1 MSSTPMTYLHP
12 AAPSE
17 PVADVGRRTRS
28 TVSVVVPARNE
39 ERNIGWVLER
49 MPRCVDEVLL
59 VDGFSRDRTIEV
71 ARHVR
76 PDVVVVRQRGCGKG
90 AAMRTGFEDA
100 SGDFVVVLDADGSM
114 EPAEI
119 EDYVTALEAGYDFV
133 KGSRFLP
140 GGGSLDLTRI
150 RSLGNQTLVHSV
162 NLLWGVPFTDL
173 CYGYLGFR
181 RDRLSA
187 LALTSTGFEIETEI
201 CIHAIQAGLRIA
213 EVPSVELARHFG
225 VSNLHPVAD
234 GWRILRTLFKER
246 VAPSRRHVVDAID
259 RRGLLA
265 FDAVDQPRIELV

>member
-12 AAPSE
+12 AVAP
-17 PVADVGRRTRS
+17 DVTAQPGRQPGS
-28 TVSVVVPARNE
+28 TVTAVVPARNE

-49 MPRCVDEVLL
+49 MPASVDEVLL
-59 VDGFSRDRTIEV
+59 VDGFSRDRTVEV
-71 ARHVR
+71 ARKVR

-114 EPAEI
+114 DPAEI
-119 EDYVTALEAGYDFV
+119 QDYVTALEAGYDFV

-173 CYGYLGFR
+173 CYGYVGFR
-181 RDRLSA
+181 RDHLDA
-187 LALTSTGFEIETEI
+187 LALTSTGFEIETEL

-234 GWRILRTLFKER
+234 GWRILRTLVKER

-259 RRGLLA
+259 RRGLLG
-265 FDAVDQPRIELV
+265 FDPLDQPQIEIA

>member
-1 MSSTPMTYLHP
+1 MSYLH
-12 AAPSE
+12 ATATPS
-17 PVADVGRRTRS
+17 RRAGLVERHRS
-28 TVSVVVPARNE
+28 TVSAVVPARNE
-39 ERNIGWVLER
+39 ERNIAWVLDR
-49 MPRCVDEVLL
+49 MPACVDEVIL
-59 VDGFSRDRTIEV
+59 VDGFSRDRTVDV
-71 ARHVR
+71 AQRAR
-76 PDVVVVRQRGCGKG
+76 PDVVVVSQRGCGKG

-114 EPAEI
+114 DPAEI
-119 EDYVTALEAGYDFV
+119 QDYVIALEDGYEFV

-140 GGGSLDLTRI
+140 GGGSLDLTRV

-181 RDRLSA
+181 RDCLDA
-187 LALTSTGFEIETEI
+187 LALTSTGFEIETEL

-225 VSNLHPVAD
+225 ASNLHPVAD
-234 GWRILRTLFKER
+234 GWRILRTLVKER
-246 VAPSRRHVVDAID
+246 LAPGRRHVVDAID

-265 FDAVDQPRIELV
+265 FGPADEPQMELA